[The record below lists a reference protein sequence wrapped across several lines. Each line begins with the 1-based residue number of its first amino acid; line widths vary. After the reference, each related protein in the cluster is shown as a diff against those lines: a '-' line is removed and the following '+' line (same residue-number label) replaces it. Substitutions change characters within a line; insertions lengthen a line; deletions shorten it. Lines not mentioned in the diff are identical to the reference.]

1 MQQDQKRAGAAPE
14 GGALEIKSL
23 LGRFRTGWVSVAA
36 FSVAAN
42 LLMLAPSLYMLQVYD
57 LSLIHI

>member
-23 LGRFRTGWVSVAA
+23 LGRFRTG
-36 FSVAAN
+36 
-42 LLMLAPSLYMLQVYD
+42 
-57 LSLIHI
+57 